1 MKRIYHFLS
10 IPQVII
16 SIAIFLLIPITVSAE
31 CCKCTDPSI
40 QAGVFCIQDTI
51 SCSNIKTSGNDNL
64 KNTTCSALTQA
75 SQCQQIGTGGGI
87 CLNIPISANEF
98 SLAGLPQAAPTASTT
113 TTSEQKPVQGGVIPI
128 DLNVKIPGLQL
139 TDAYEQNGYIVIPYL
154 AQYISAVQKLLIGV
168 GLIAAAI
175 MIVYGG
181 FLYIVSGAG
190 ASVREGKKL
199 IIDAL
204 VGLVILLSSTVI
216 LANVNPKTTQLQTIE
231 IPFIKQI
238 QYQEIK
244 TKHYQAAQNTA
255 QIASLAGGSIA
266 DVPISATRGDVPS
279 PAEVLDYAR
288 KAASEK
294 GIDPCI
300 AWAVMY
306 AESRGVLKVGHDE
319 NYYFGPNVSIPQ
331 SRVDFMRSRKFYSG
345 KSFPDDVP
353 IMPPVCTAGNRDL
366 CLKSA
371 SYPSKDNL
379 LTNDDEETFDPGNPP
394 DFGLDWRFSHGIGA
408 SQATIFPVGSKS
420 GGMNSGRRCS
430 NGWQGYWVGGQC
442 FTVPQLITMEGSVA
456 AMLAHPGFWNGDS
469 PRNDPMATFK
479 AYAGCSDSPTASNSC
494 KNVQAILDLKLTH
507 YNNCKAK
514 YGG

>member
-1 MKRIYHFLS
+1 MKQNHLSFLLNKK
-10 IPQVII
+10 
-16 SIAIFLLIPITVSAE
+16 AIFVAILLFLPISVSAE
-31 CCKCTDPSI
+31 CCKCTHPDVT
-40 QAGVFCIQDTI
+40 AGVFCIEDTI
-51 SCSNIKTSGNDNL
+51 SCSNIKTSGNKDLSNANCAQL
-64 KNTTCSALTQA
+64 PQS
-75 SQCQQIGTGGGI
+75 SQCAQIGTGGGI
-87 CLNIPISANEF
+87 CLNQPTTALAFKISN
-98 SLAGLPQAAPTASTT
+98 LPQAAPTVSST
-113 TTSEQKPVQGGVIPI
+113 EPAQKPVQGGVIPI

-139 TDAYEQNGYIVIPYL
+139 SNPYEENGFIVIPYL
-154 AQYISAVQKLLIGV
+154 AQYIIAVQKLLIGI
-168 GLIAAAI
+168 GLIAAAV

-181 FLYIVSGAG
+181 FLYIVSGSG

-204 VGLVILLSSTVI
+204 VGLVILLSATVI
-216 LANVNPKTTQLQTIE
+216 LANINPQTTKLQTIE
-231 IPFIKQI
+231 IPFIKPI
-238 QYQEIK
+238 LYQEIEI
-244 TKHYQAAQNTA
+244 KHYQAAQNTA
-255 QIASLAGGSIA
+255 QIASMAGGSIA
-266 DVPISATRGDVPS
+266 DVPISATRSDVPS
-279 PAEVLDYAR
+279 PKEVLDYAR

-345 KSFPDDVP
+345 KSFPEDVP
-353 IMPPVCTAGNRDL
+353 IMPPSCNAGNRNL
-366 CLKSA
+366 CIKSA

-379 LTNDDEETFDPGNPP
+379 LKNDDEETFDPGNPP

-408 SQATIFPVGSKS
+408 SQATIFPIGSTS
-420 GGMNSGRRCS
+420 GGINSGRRCP

-479 AYAGCSDSPTASNSC
+479 AYAGCSDSPSASNSC
-494 KNVQAILDLKLTH
+494 KNVQAILDLKMTH